1 MTSFAFSLAA
11 LLCLVP
17 FALVSFTRR
26 AGRDTAYW
34 CATIIAVAGP
44 VLWAVTANYRGWH
57 TGFASTLW
65 VIIAATMLFYAVLA
79 GTARHAW
86 RLGPILI
93 PYLLLL
99 ALMATIWGSAPERP
113 LLGVAPAAWLNVH
126 IAISV
131 ATYALVTLAAI
142 AALAVTLQERALR
155 AKRPGALTDHLPSVA
170 DGERLQTRL
179 LGAGE
184 AILGLGLL
192 SGMATQYLTTGALL
206 AFDHKTLF
214 ALATFVVIGTLL
226 LVHLRT
232 GVGGRAA
239 ARLVLVAYL
248 LLTLA
253 YPGVK
258 FVTDILAV

>member
-1 MTSFAFSLAA
+1 
-11 LLCLVP
+11 
-17 FALVSFTRR
+17 
-26 AGRDTAYW
+26 
-34 CATIIAVAGP
+34 
-44 VLWAVTANYRGWH
+44 
-57 TGFASTLW
+57 
-65 VIIAATMLFYAVLA
+65 MLFYAVLA
-79 GTARHAW
+79 GLVRHVW

-93 PYLLLL
+93 SYLLILGV
-99 ALMATIWGSAPERP
+99 MATIWVAAPERP
-113 LLGVAPAAWLNVH
+113 LQGVAPAAWLNVH

-142 AALAVTLQERALR
+142 AALGVTLQEQALR
-155 AKRPGALTDHLPSVA
+155 TKRPGALNDSLPSVA
-170 DGERLQTRL
+170 DGERIQARL

-206 AFDHKTLF
+206 AFDHKTLL
-214 ALATFVVIGTLL
+214 AIATFIVIGTLL

-258 FVTDILAV
+258 FVTDILAA